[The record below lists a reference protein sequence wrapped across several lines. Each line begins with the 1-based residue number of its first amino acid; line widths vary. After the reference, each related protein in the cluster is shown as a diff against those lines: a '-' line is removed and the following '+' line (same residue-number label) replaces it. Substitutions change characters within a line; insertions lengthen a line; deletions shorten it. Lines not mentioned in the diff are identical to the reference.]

1 MSDESALYQM
11 MAYYTKREPDL
22 YTDAIL
28 KALNGHTMAVELVAK
43 QMTLHQL
50 TSREMY
56 EKLCAEGISGD
67 NGKVRQLKD
76 STLREKTAF
85 HHMEILFSVLDL
97 SESEK
102 QVLRCAA
109 LVGATP
115 MVRQYFEVISD
126 LNEAE
131 INSLDQL
138 IQSGW
143 ISEVYQNEMRILS
156 THPLI
161 VEVLCEKLRPN
172 SRECKNMMELA
183 GSVAGYIEESENA
196 EQRFLSVQWLDHMA
210 HHIQGDDPELSF
222 FFAMMCYRLYLGEN
236 RCEDALWAAQQE
248 LRILRQ
254 EEDSRVRLINTLS
267 FIRDFAI
274 KLHDTETSEKAAAE
288 LAELQ
293 LSASE
298 QFFVLKGVLFEYIFE
313 ERDFDQAKL
322 YVEQI
327 IQLAEE
333 IGEPMK
339 LALAYSNFILL
350 ENTYQIDCNKTFYIE
365 KTVFY
370 ADQCFAEQTAEQ
382 EQDISFWSELGDIYR
397 DCEQFSRAMACYQK
411 EQELF
416 QVEMQEEPMEES
428 TKLVQ
433 FQTDVAVCNLK
444 MKQFSEMEENY
455 EEAIALANQLYG
467 EEHEETGEIWAAYAC
482 ALIDW
487 YNAEPGRELLEKCK
501 AAMEQ
506 ALEILLEH
514 DACNEVTLANLLMR
528 YSSVLS
534 ELGEFQNCNVIA
546 AEALECFQ
554 KNFGELH
561 EQMQWAYLMVGD
573 NYHKAGDKENAKRYY
588 DLAIRVLRENDYET
602 DELEERVEEILQGM

>member
-1 MSDESALYQM
+1 
-11 MAYYTKREPDL
+11 
-22 YTDAIL
+22 
-28 KALNGHTMAVELVAK
+28 
-43 QMTLHQL
+43 
-50 TSREMY
+50 
-56 EKLCAEGISGD
+56 
-67 NGKVRQLKD
+67 
-76 STLREKTAF
+76 
-85 HHMEILFSVLDL
+85 
-97 SESEK
+97 
-102 QVLRCAA
+102 
-109 LVGATP
+109 
-115 MVRQYFEVISD
+115 
-126 LNEAE
+126 
-131 INSLDQL
+131 
-138 IQSGW
+138 
-143 ISEVYQNEMRILS
+143 
-156 THPLI
+156 
-161 VEVLCEKLRPN
+161 
-172 SRECKNMMELA
+172 
-183 GSVAGYIEESENA
+183 
-196 EQRFLSVQWLDHMA
+196 
-210 HHIQGDDPELSF
+210 HIQGDDPELSF

-267 FIRDFAI
+267 FIQDFAI
-274 KLHDTETSEKAAAE
+274 KLHDTEISEKAAAE

-298 QFFVLKGVLFEYIFE
+298 QFSVLKGVLFEYIYE

-339 LALAYSNFILL
+339 LALAYSNFIWL
-350 ENTYQIDCNKTFYIE
+350 ENIYRIDCNKSFYIE

-370 ADQCFAEQTAEQ
+370 ANQCFAEQTAEQ

-411 EQELF
+411 ERELF
-416 QVEMQEEPMEES
+416 QVQMQEEPMEAS

-433 FQTDVAVCNLK
+433 LQTDVAVCNLK

-455 EEAIALANQLYG
+455 EEAITLANQLYG
-467 EEHEETGEIWAAYAC
+467 EEHEETGEIWATYAC
-482 ALIDW
+482 ALTNW
-487 YNAEPGRELLEKCK
+487 YNAQPSRELLEKCK

-514 DACNEVTLANLLMR
+514 DVYGEVRIANLMMR

-534 ELGEFQNCNVIA
+534 ELGEFQNCDIVA

-561 EQMQWAYLMVGD
+561 EQMEWVYLMMAD
-573 NYHKAGDKENAKRYY
+573 NYRKAGDKENAKRDY
-588 DLAIRVLRENDYET
+588 DLAIRVLRANDYET